1 MEIRR
6 LDLRRHDETDAWYRA
21 LREAASA
28 HRVAPV
34 VVERE
39 ALLTSL
45 RSNDGN
51 PNCDRRAYGAW
62 CGTRCVGAALL
73 VLPRHDNTHLA
84 EIGIDVPPHA
94 RRRGV
99 GRAMFDRLRDAARQE
114 GRTVLA
120 TEVDAAGIGPHTL
133 TAAPGGRFALA
144 CGFSPKH
151 TELRRVLDVPVPEE
165 RLRALEETA
174 AKRAT
179 EYHVVGWTGLP
190 PLDVLGPFA
199 HLHTLMDADVP
210 TGELSREPVVYDAER
225 VLRGQERL
233 VEQGYGLVTTLIRD
247 QDDSPVGY
255 TTMCVM
261 GGDNQE
267 VPQDNTFVLRSR
279 RGRGLGMLSKLS
291 TCVCSTSITRTSAMY
306 TRGRPRTTTTCAP
319 STSVSASVL
328 WRPCTS
334 SNAPWTGA
342 RDGESAEACSGV
354 SYVTCR
360 GRVSRDPV
368 RGRRSPVNAG
378 R

>member
-1 MEIRR
+1 MGVHDPARMEIRR
-6 LDLRRHDETDAWYRA
+6 LDPRRHDETDAWYRA
-21 LREAASA
+21 LREASSA
-28 HRVAPV
+28 DRVAPV

-45 RSNDGN
+45 RSNDDN

-99 GRAMFDRLRDAARQE
+99 GRAMFDHLRDIARQE

-120 TEVDAAGIGPHTL
+120 TEVDAAGIGPHAL
-133 TAAPGGRFALA
+133 AAVPGGRFALA

-151 TELRRVLDVPVPEE
+151 TELRLVLDVPVPEL

-190 PLDVLGPFA
+190 PLDVLEPFA

-225 VLRGQERL
+225 VLHGQERL

-247 QDDSPVGY
+247 QADSPVGY
-255 TTMCVM
+255 TTMFVM
-261 GGDNQE
+261 GGGNRE
-267 VPQDNTFVLRSR
+267 VLQDNTFVLRSR
-279 RGRGLGMLSKLS
+279 RGRGLGMRAKLS
-291 TCVCSTSITRTSAMY
+291 NLRLLSEHYPHVRRVHTWTAEDNDAM
-306 TRGRPRTTTTCAP
+306 RAVNQRLGFRPVETMYQLERA
-319 STSVSASVL
+319 L
-328 WRPCTS
+328 
-334 SNAPWTGA
+334 
-342 RDGESAEACSGV
+342 D
-354 SYVTCR
+354 
-360 GRVSRDPV
+360 
-368 RGRRSPVNAG
+368 RRA
-378 R
+378 